1 MYLHFSCFVGQ
12 DHSAPLCRKT
22 SRYCLL
28 IHHSCPI
35 FIAGISCCSIIFL
48 ICCLVVFSSTAVSAT
63 VNSSVTPTGHRPFSR
78 PGSSHLCISSTLW
91 GSTSPQYSSRC
102 SPSFPSLTCTLG
114 SSAWAPSAKSSRSCD
129 RRSRWTSTAGG
140 WRAASWSG
148 TTPSWTQRDSRWPRC
163 PKSCSTGRI
172 PTSSTWQ
179 TRKTPC
185 TR

>member
-1 MYLHFSCFVGQ
+1 MVTIRPCVTVIAGGGWTHMGCGRVAKIMYLHFSCFVGQ

-78 PGSSHLCISSTLW
+78 PGSSHLCI
-91 GSTSPQYSSRC
+91 
-102 SPSFPSLTCTLG
+102 
-114 SSAWAPSAKSSRSCD
+114 RSC
-129 RRSRWTSTAGG
+129 A
-140 WRAASWSG
+140 SG
-148 TTPSWTQRDSRWPRC
+148 TDHGRAIPSRRFHW
-163 PKSCSTGRI
+163 
-172 PTSSTWQ
+172 
-179 TRKTPC
+179 
-185 TR
+185 